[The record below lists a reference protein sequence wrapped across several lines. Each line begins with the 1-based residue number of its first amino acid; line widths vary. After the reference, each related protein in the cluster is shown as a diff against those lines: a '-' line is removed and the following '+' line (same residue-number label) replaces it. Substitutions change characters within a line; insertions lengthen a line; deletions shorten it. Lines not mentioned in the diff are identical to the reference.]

1 MFAMVSCLGKW
12 PEDMLKLSVDVHC
25 QWRPGVP
32 VNPCDK
38 CQQRERRRVES
49 TFPLEGSSVDDHQ
62 STSDN
67 EPPRDSH
74 SMSMSQGESRA
85 APHSEDVSS
94 IVVFRN
100 APWEVKNNNVIVRL
114 RVTCYSSHHNED
126 KGFEYAN

>member
-1 MFAMVSCLGKW
+1 MAPNSTCSDKW

-49 TFPLEGSSVDDHQ
+49 MFSLEGSSGDDHQ

-67 EPPRDSH
+67 EPPRDSRST
-74 SMSMSQGESRA
+74 SMSKGKSCA
-85 APHSEDVSS
+85 APSSEDVSS

-100 APWEVKNNNVIVRL
+100 APWEVKNNNVIVPACDVL
-114 RVTCYSSHHNED
+114 QQSS
-126 KGFEYAN
+126 